1 MSDLDRTQKLT
12 REQINALR
20 LKAFA
25 SNSHDDRMAYYKAC
39 SGWFQD
45 EDYREL
51 ARALPAVQPAP
62 VTVEALEARL
72 NAIAFLAR
80 DGACDMKGR
89 RLDEYYDT
97 QMEVTRDPCGAF
109 MAIEAMSDALDDIR
123 RAALAGEKPN
133 E

>member
-1 MSDLDRTQKLT
+1 MKLT
-12 REQINALR
+12 ITEIAVNKENESLCILHREYEKLLR
-20 LKAFA
+20 E
-25 SNSHDDRMAYYKAC
+25 RI
-39 SGWFQD
+39 
-45 EDYREL
+45 EEL
-51 ARALPAVQPAP
+51 EAQLAQA
-62 VTVEALEARL
+62 VEALEARL

-109 MAIEAMSDALDDIR
+109 MAIESMSEALDAIR